1 MRCIG
6 NRTNTMKVSDLLNL
20 RTDAFPKYLFAPVVM
35 SKAYIDEDE
44 IIQFTD
50 TAFINKGSGNIVY
63 LVEFGINLPN
73 PRYGFVVSGFEP
85 DSDGGFE
92 FSYLYEI
99 VDDLLSDYET
109 ADDFLKEYELVL
121 GVNHEVVKIINRYVT
136 RKNRY

>member
-1 MRCIG
+1 
-6 NRTNTMKVSDLLNL
+6 MKVSDLLNL

-35 SKAYIDEDE
+35 TKVYANEDE
-44 IIQFTD
+44 IVQFTD
-50 TAFINKGSGNIVY
+50 TAFIDNHTGNVVY

-73 PRYGFVVSGFEP
+73 PRYGLVVSGFEP

-99 VDDLLSDYET
+99 EDNSISDYET
-109 ADDFLKEYELVL
+109 ADDFLKDYELVL

>member
-1 MRCIG
+1 
-6 NRTNTMKVSDLLNL
+6 MKVSDLLNL

-35 SKAYIDEDE
+35 TKVYANEDE
-44 IIQFTD
+44 IVQFTD
-50 TAFINKGSGNIVY
+50 TAFFDKHTGNVVY

-73 PRYGFVVSGFEP
+73 PRYGLVVSGFEP

-99 VDDLLSDYET
+99 EDNSISDYET
-109 ADDFLKEYELVL
+109 ADDFLKDYELVL

>member
-1 MRCIG
+1 
-6 NRTNTMKVSDLLNL
+6 MKVSDLLNL

-35 SKAYIDEDE
+35 TKVYANEDE
-44 IIQFTD
+44 IVQFTD
-50 TAFINKGSGNIVY
+50 TAFIDNHTGNVVY

-73 PRYGFVVSGFEP
+73 PRYGLVVSGFEP

-99 VDDLLSDYET
+99 EDNLISDYET
-109 ADDFLKEYELVL
+109 ADDFLKDYELVL

>member
-1 MRCIG
+1 MNIQ
-6 NRTNTMKVSDLLNL
+6 DLLNL

-35 SKAYIDEDE
+35 TKVYANEDE
-44 IIQFTD
+44 IVQFTD
-50 TAFINKGSGNIVY
+50 TAFIDNHTGNVVY

-73 PRYGFVVSGFEP
+73 PRYGLVVSGFEP

-92 FSYLYEI
+92 FSYLYGIEDNSI
-99 VDDLLSDYET
+99 SDYET
-109 ADDFLKEYELVL
+109 ADDFLKDYELVL

>member
-1 MRCIG
+1 
-6 NRTNTMKVSDLLNL
+6 MKVSDLLNL

-35 SKAYIDEDE
+35 TKVYANEDE
-44 IIQFTD
+44 IVQFTD
-50 TAFINKGSGNIVY
+50 TAFIDNHTGNVVY

-73 PRYGFVVSGFEP
+73 PRYGLVVSGFEP

-99 VDDLLSDYET
+99 EDNSISDYET
-109 ADDFLKEYELVL
+109 ADDFLKDYELVL
-121 GVNHEVVKIINRYVT
+121 GVNHEVVKIINRYVS